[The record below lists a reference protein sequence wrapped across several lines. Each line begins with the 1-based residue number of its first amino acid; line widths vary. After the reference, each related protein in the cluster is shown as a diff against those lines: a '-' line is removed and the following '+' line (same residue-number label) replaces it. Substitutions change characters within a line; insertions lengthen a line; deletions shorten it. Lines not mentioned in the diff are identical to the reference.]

1 MQEKSQDNDYWR
13 DRFRQMEEAQN
24 RASIEQAQLMA
35 EQYER
40 AERKIAGKINAWYQ
54 RFANNNEITMAEAK
68 RLLNSGELKELRWD
82 VQEYI
87 RYGEENSISQAWAKE
102 LENASARIHIRR
114 LEALN
119 LQVQQ
124 EIEALYGNCIDS
136 IDNHI
141 RKTYSR
147 DFYHTAFEI
156 HKGIGV
162 GSRLTGLDERLLDK
176 IVSKPWAIDGKNFS
190 ERLWGNKTRLVNELH
205 NSLST
210 MCITGQSPQRVIDD
224 LCNKMKSSRK
234 NTTRLIMTESAVFAN
249 QARKDCMKE
258 LEVEEYEVIET
269 LDGITCEFCQKM
281 DKKHFK
287 LSDFRVGVTAPVF
300 HPNCRGCTCPY
311 FDDEFTR
318 MEERA
323 ARRWDGKTY
332 YVPGDMTYKEW
343 EKSFVKG
350 DMDRLTPVGK
360 DGTLKLEGCKTI
372 EDVEALFRQK
382 DWFIHGNGKL
392 KGWRSDE
399 GLSLKGCDLQCA
411 KGIYKAYEQ
420 LFDRFPQM
428 KNKLAAVST
437 ATLPH
442 NVYAQCTVGFGNGM
456 VQVNS
461 MLFNDI
467 DKLTKKYH
475 SDVKQG
481 FHTAGTSVFSI
492 ITHELGHSLDD
503 YLTNILKLAGET
515 QKGKRRYVSSMLRPK
530 VMTKCN
536 LTVQKKDIANYVS
549 GYAAKDAKEFFAEC
563 FAEYMCSDNPRTVAA
578 EFGKQL
584 EEIMRGVK

>member
-54 RFANNNEITMAEAK
+54 RFANNNEISMAEAK

-87 RYGEENSISQAWAKE
+87 RYGEENAISQAWAKE

-156 HKGIGV
+156 HRGIGV

-224 LCNKMKSSRK
+224 FCNKMKSSRK

-311 FDDEFTR
+311 FNDEFTR

-323 ARRWDGKTY
+323 ARRWDGKVY
-332 YVPGDMTYKEW
+332 DVPADMSYKDWERTFVEG
-343 EKSFVKG
+343 EKSDFDVFNRDSTARGTRKAKINKNNFTYITNEWINSKGTKGTIAEMQEYIVNGVKYKVDGKHVILRPTERERKVAGILSEKYGKTVEFVPQI
-350 DMDRLTPVGK
+350 L
-360 DGTLKLEGCKTI
+360 
-372 EDVEALFRQK
+372 
-382 DWFIHGNGKL
+382 
-392 KGWRSDE
+392 
-399 GLSLKGCDLQCA
+399 
-411 KGIYKAYEQ
+411 
-420 LFDRFPQM
+420 FPQGIQ
-428 KNKLAAVST
+428 T
-437 ATLPH
+437 P
-442 NVYAQCTVGFGNGM
+442 
-456 VQVNS
+456 
-461 MLFNDI
+461 
-467 DKLTKKYH
+467 
-475 SDVKQG
+475 
-481 FHTAGTSVFSI
+481 
-492 ITHELGHSLDD
+492 D
-503 YLTNILKLAGET
+503 YLINGNRFDLKSPTGIGKNLIYGLLS
-515 QKGKRRYVSSMLRPK
+515 KKRRQSDNFVVDISDCPLSEEEIEGQIESLYTSPR
-530 VMTKCN
+530 TGF
-536 LTVQKKDIANYVS
+536 VQKIVLMK
-549 GYAAKDAKEFFAEC
+549 GAEVLKV
-563 FAEYMCSDNPRTVAA
+563 YGR
-578 EFGKQL
+578 K
-584 EEIMRGVK
+584 

>member
-1 MQEKSQDNDYWR
+1 MQDREKSSDYWQE
-13 DRFRQMEEAQN
+13 RFKQMEEAQN
-24 RASIEQAQLMA
+24 RSSIEQSELMI

-54 RFANNNEITMAEAK
+54 RFADNNGITMTEAK
-68 RLLNSGELKELRWD
+68 RMLNAGELRELKWD

-87 RYGEENSISQAWAKE
+87 AYGRENAVSQAWVKE

-119 LQVQQ
+119 LQIQQ

-136 IDNHI
+136 IDAHI

-156 HKGIGV
+156 HKGFGV
-162 GSRLTGLDERLLDK
+162 GARLTGLDERLLDRV
-176 IVSKPWAIDGKNFS
+176 VSRPWAIDGKNFS

-210 MCITGQSPQRVIDD
+210 MCITGESPQRVIDAFA
-224 LCNKMKSSRK
+224 NKMKASRQ

-249 QARKDCMKE
+249 QARVDCMKE
-258 LEVEEYEVIET
+258 LGVEEYEILET
-269 LDGITCEFCQKM
+269 LDGITCEFCQRM

-287 LSDFRVGVTAPVF
+287 LTDFKVGVTAPVF

-311 FDDEFTR
+311 FEDEFTS

-323 ARRWDGKTY
+323 ARGWDGKVY
-332 YVPGDMTYKEW
+332 YVPADMSYKEW
-343 EKSFVKG
+343 EKAFVNGNTDK
-350 DMDRLTPVGK
+350 LTPVQK
-360 DGTLKLEGCKTI
+360 DDILKLDDCKTV
-372 EDVEALFRQK
+372 EDIEALFKKK
-382 DWFIHGNGKL
+382 DWFIHGTGKL
-392 KGWRSDE
+392 EGWRSDE

-411 KGIYKAYEQ
+411 KGIFNAYKQ

-428 KNKLAAVST
+428 KNKLAAVGT
-437 ATLPH
+437 ATLPR
-442 NVYAQCTVGFGNGM
+442 NTYAQCRVGFGSGM

-461 MLFNDI
+461 TLFKDI
-467 DKLTKKYH
+467 EKLRKMYC
-475 SDVKQG
+475 SDVEHG
-481 FHTAGTSVFSI
+481 FHPAGTSVFSI

-503 YLTNILKLAGET
+503 YLSNVLKLAGET
-515 QKGKRRYVSSMLRPK
+515 QKGKRRYVSSVLRPK
-530 VMTKCN
+530 VMTRCN
-536 LTVQKKDIANYVS
+536 LTVQKKDIANNVS
-549 GYAAKDAKEFFAEC
+549 GYAAANAKEFFAEC
-563 FAEYMCSDNPRTVAA
+563 FTEYMCSENPRAVAA

-584 EEIMRGVK
+584 EKIMEGVK